1 MLNHFNMLMDV
12 GPAIIYNVPGRTA
25 QDITQDIVHELAD
38 HKNFIGMKE
47 CKGHERISEY
57 AKKGIIS
64 WSGNDDECHDSR
76 WMHGGHGVIS
86 VTSNVL
92 PGVMR
97 KLMDT

>member
-25 QDITQDIVHELAD
+25 QDITQDIVYELAD

-64 WSGNDDECHDSR
+64 C
-76 WMHGGHGVIS
+76 
-86 VTSNVL
+86 
-92 PGVMR
+92 
-97 KLMDT
+97 K